1 MLDRTRYRWRDIS
14 DRTLAR
20 MERYST
26 LPDPLY
32 ILLCYIYDSL
42 EGLIPEEMV
51 PQIEFMKSPI
61 DYVADLTSATV
72 VESHEH
78 AGQNVIRFRDIDV
91 SLASFSL
98 TGVYIQKQLSNLM
111 TSFGIDPEVG
121 HKVLASPMLAVVRGK
136 QNGKPCFRIYL
147 FKEEI
152 CCPTDRPLYNDDLF
166 SEVCD
171 NIDFIINE
179 VVEYMKEVRAFVCGA
194 PEVDEYE
201 LETLRD
207 IFDYI
212 SIDEDRSQ
220 LFLSDLPT
228 SVLRE
233 LMKDQER
240 LVRFLVAAANLARMS
255 TALYLDRLT
264 FSFVDTYDHIIERN
278 SAIAQKRALNVIR
291 KWILS
296 PRTDVFVD
304 VVKDSFLY
312 GRDSIMFIFDTSNER
327 FIDNVIEASHLAQSV
342 NLRRLRGDEYEY
354 VAVRLEEFKADC
366 YKIKNECEEVKND

>member
-1 MLDRTRYRWRDIS
+1 MLERSYRWRNIS

-42 EGLIPEEMV
+42 EGLIPEEMM
-51 PQIEFMKSPI
+51 PQVEFMKSPI

-91 SLASFSL
+91 SLASFNL
-98 TGVYIQKQLSNLM
+98 TNVYMQKQFSNLM

-121 HKVLASPMLAVVRGK
+121 HKVLTSPMLAVIRGK
-136 QNGKPCFRIYL
+136 KNGKPCFRIHL

-152 CCPTDRPLYNDDLF
+152 CSSTARPWYTDKLY

-171 NIDFIINE
+171 NIDNIINE
-179 VVEYMKEVRAFVCGA
+179 VVEYMKDVRVFTCKP
-194 PEVDEYE
+194 PEVDEHE
-201 LETLRD
+201 LETLSA
-207 IFDYI
+207 I
-212 SIDEDRSQ
+212 SEHTSVDKDRSQ
-220 LFLSDLPT
+220 PFLSDLPAT
-228 SVLRE
+228 VIRE
-233 LMKDQER
+233 VMKDQER
-240 LVRFLVAAANLARMS
+240 LVRFLVAADSLARMS
-255 TALYLDRLT
+255 TTLYLDRLA

-278 SAIAQKRALNVIR
+278 SAITQKRALNVIR

-296 PRTDVFVD
+296 PRTDLFVD

-312 GRDSIMFIFDTSNER
+312 CRDSIMFVFDTSNEH
-327 FIDNVIEASHLAQSV
+327 FIDNVIETSRLVQSA
-342 NLRRLRGDEYEY
+342 NLRRLRGDAHEY
-354 VAVRLEEFKADC
+354 VAVGLEEFKADC
-366 YKIKNECEEVKND
+366 YKIKNKCEEVKND